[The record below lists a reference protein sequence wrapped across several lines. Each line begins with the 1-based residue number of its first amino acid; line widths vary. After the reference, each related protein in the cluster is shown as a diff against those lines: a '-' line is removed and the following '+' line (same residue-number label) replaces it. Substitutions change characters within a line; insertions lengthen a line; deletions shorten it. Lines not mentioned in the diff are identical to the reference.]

1 MNPLRSFELGVE
13 LIVRMVYDQSFKRIL
28 TNYFKSLLI
37 VITIAVFPNSKI
49 LANDGYAEVYQ
60 FLKICSIFGGLEISE
75 GNPILHEEC
84 QPIFEDK
91 YEVQLSSSMG
101 DFNSN
106 WVNMGGK
113 AELTRTFSHGK
124 LYDWDKRLS
133 NPQANIRDKLYEQIK
148 PNRIGLR
155 STNKASKTILNHFDT
170 IAAVLYSQF
179 STCFGKMHNNA
190 RLTRELISKTNF
202 LNKGIPQLSEKQMY
216 VMDKSRIFY
225 NDKDDC
231 DAFDEAFNSVKENI
245 VVNFKKNAMKS
256 TPVTRQCKSTLYV
269 ISTTKSFDMNDYPK
283 VCANHYKYNLER
295 IRPIALRVTN
305 AVKKEEMENN
315 KTSSEELI
323 N

>member
-1 MNPLRSFELGVE
+1 M
-13 LIVRMVYDQSFKRIL
+13 SFKTIF
-28 TNYFKSLLI
+28 NNFKFLLLA
-37 VITIAVFPNSKI
+37 VTVAVFPYSKT
-49 LANDGYAEVYQ
+49 LANDGYSEVYE
-60 FLKICSIFGGLEISE
+60 FLKICSRFGGLEIGK
-75 GNPILHEEC
+75 GNPILHDEC

-91 YEVQLSSSMG
+91 YEVQQSSSME

-113 AELTRTFSHGK
+113 TELTRTFSYAG

-133 NPQANIRDKLYEQIK
+133 NSQANIRDSLYEQIQ
-148 PNRIGLR
+148 PNWIGMR
-155 STNKASKTILNHFDT
+155 SADKAGKTILKHFDT
-170 IAAVLYSQF
+170 IATVLYSQF
-179 STCFGKMHNNA
+179 STCFGKMHENS

-202 LNKGIPQLSEKQMY
+202 LKKGTPKLSEKQMY
-216 VMDKSRIFY
+216 VMDKSGIFY
-225 NDKDDC
+225 NDEDDC
-231 DAFDEAFNSVKENI
+231 NAFNDAFNNVKSKI
-245 VVNFKKNAMKS
+245 IINFKKRAAKS

-305 AVKKEEMENN
+305 AVKKEEMEKN
-315 KTSSEELI
+315 KTSSEQLI